1 VIDSDDGL
9 EARFTLEGERGGEIE
24 ELPYR
29 LLVLGDWSGDTTKK
43 DIAQRRPIEIDRD
56 NFDELISRFGT
67 SLDLEQPNGET
78 LRLEFRD
85 LDDFHPDRIFER
97 LPLFAR
103 LRDLRS
109 RLLSTDKFN
118 EAAGEVRS
126 WFKVDEQPRP
136 VPAVAAESVET
147 AGADGLLD
155 AILSGST
162 AAAPKQKPSG
172 EIADLVRDLV
182 RPHLISVDENEQA
195 ALLAAV
201 DAATSDLMRRILGDK
216 RFKAL
221 ESAWRGLYL
230 FVRRCETDT
239 ELKIFVMDLSKDEF
253 SNSLKNVSDLSQS
266 ALFDVVV
273 TQAIDTPGGEP
284 WAAIIGNYSF
294 EPTKDDVAALMRVAK
309 VAAAADTPFIAHMR
323 PDVFGISSLA
333 GQTDPSKWNMEANNE
348 AGKLWAVLRGI
359 PEAEYLGMTIPR
371 FLARLPYGRE
381 SDPLETF
388 QFEEFEG
395 APKHDD
401 YVWANGCFIAA
412 LLMAQSFSSF
422 GWQMDK
428 RFLQD
433 VEQLPMHMYRSD
445 GETIFQPCAEV
456 LMTQNACER
465 LMEYGLMPL
474 ISYKNTDHVKLGR
487 FQSITDPVKGLR
499 GRWKQ

>member
-1 VIDSDDGL
+1 
-9 EARFTLEGERGGEIE
+9 
-24 ELPYR
+24 
-29 LLVLGDWSGDTTKK
+29 
-43 DIAQRRPIEIDRD
+43 
-56 NFDELISRFGT
+56 
-67 SLDLEQPNGET
+67 
-78 LRLEFRD
+78 
-85 LDDFHPDRIFER
+85 
-97 LPLFAR
+97 
-103 LRDLRS
+103 
-109 RLLSTDKFN
+109 
-118 EAAGEVRS
+118 
-126 WFKVDEQPRP
+126 
-136 VPAVAAESVET
+136 
-147 AGADGLLD
+147 
-155 AILSGST
+155 
-162 AAAPKQKPSG
+162 
-172 EIADLVRDLV
+172 
-182 RPHLISVDENEQA
+182 
-195 ALLAAV
+195 
-201 DAATSDLMRRILGDK
+201 
-216 RFKAL
+216 
-221 ESAWRGLYL
+221 
-230 FVRRCETDT
+230 
-239 ELKIFVMDLSKDEF
+239 
-253 SNSLKNVSDLSQS
+253 
-266 ALFDVVV
+266 
-273 TQAIDTPGGEP
+273 
-284 WAAIIGNYSF
+284 
-294 EPTKDDVAALMRVAK
+294 
-309 VAAAADTPFIAHMR
+309 
-323 PDVFGISSLA
+323 
-333 GQTDPSKWNMEANNE
+333 
-348 AGKLWAVLRGI
+348 VLRGI